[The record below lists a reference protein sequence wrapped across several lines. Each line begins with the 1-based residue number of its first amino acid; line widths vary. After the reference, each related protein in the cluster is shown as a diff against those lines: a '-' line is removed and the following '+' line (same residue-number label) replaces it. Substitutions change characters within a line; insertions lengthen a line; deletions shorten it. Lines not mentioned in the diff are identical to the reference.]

1 MLNGQLVREGDAVAP
16 GLVLER
22 IEPKSAVLVWQGLRI
37 ALPL

>member
-22 IEPKSAVLVWQGLRI
+22 IEPKSAVLRWRDMRI
-37 ALPL
+37 SLPL